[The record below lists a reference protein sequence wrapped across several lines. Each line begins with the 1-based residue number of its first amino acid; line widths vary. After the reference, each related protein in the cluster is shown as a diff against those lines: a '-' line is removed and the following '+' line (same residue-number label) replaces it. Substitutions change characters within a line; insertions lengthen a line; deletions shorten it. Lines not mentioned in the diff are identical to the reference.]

1 MNDSGD
7 VDGGNIDAEDFGA
20 GENSRPGVESFG
32 VASDDEM
39 VDVVDENDLVIEVVP
54 RRVMRRDRLRH
65 RAVFVAVVDSRAR
78 LLVHRRSESKDLWPG
93 WFDLAVGGVVVH
105 GEDWSMAARREL
117 REEMGIE
124 ADEFVPLDEGRPRSY
139 DDDEVSLL
147 GRCWRVRHDGPV
159 TFFDAEVAEAW
170 WLARHEVE
178 LLIANERVLP
188 DSLALVWPSLSGML

>member
-7 VDGGNIDAEDFGA
+7 IDGGNVGA
-20 GENSRPGVESFG
+20 GENGRPGAVSAGVESSG

-39 VDVVDENDLVIEVVP
+39 VDIVDENDLVIEVVP

-105 GEDWSMAARREL
+105 GEDWSIAARREL

-139 DDDEVSLL
+139 DDHEVSLI

-159 TFFDAEVAEAW
+159 TFVDAEVAEAW

-188 DSLALVWPSLSGML
+188 DSLALVWPSLSGIL